1 MNIRQEL
8 DYLKKRVIQGA
19 DLLLLRLRLLNLDV
33 SNQVAGIIRIFS
45 TLVISAVAGL
55 VALIALLFGL
65 NTVLPEQTKIWVF
78 FGMAGLLFLT
88 VLVLLFQIKK
98 IWGEANRPLTDTLK
112 GMQGDLDYLLGRQM
126 ESPVNKQ
133 NKDV

>member
-33 SNQVAGIIRIFS
+33 SNQVAGIIRIFA
-45 TLVISAVAGL
+45 TIVITAVVSL
-55 VALIALLFGL
+55 IALIALLFGL
-65 NTVLPEQTKIWVF
+65 NTVLPEQAKIWVF
-78 FGMAGLLFLT
+78 FGSAGLLFLI

-98 IWGEANRPLTDTLK
+98 TWSEANRPLAETLK

-126 ESPVNKQ
+126 ENPVNKQ

>member
-8 DYLKKRVIQGA
+8 DYLKKRVIQSA

-33 SNQVAGIIRIFS
+33 SNQVAGIIRIFA
-45 TLVISAVAGL
+45 TIVITAVVSL
-55 VALIALLFGL
+55 IALIALLFGL
-65 NTVLPEQTKIWVF
+65 NTVLPEQAKIWVF
-78 FGMAGLLFLT
+78 FGSAGLLFLI

-98 IWGEANRPLTDTLK
+98 TWSEANRPLAETLK

-126 ESPVNKQ
+126 ENPVNKQ

>member
-33 SNQVAGIIRIFS
+33 SNQVAGIIRIFA
-45 TLVISAVAGL
+45 TIVITAVVSL
-55 VALIALLFGL
+55 IALIALLFGL
-65 NTVLPEQTKIWVF
+65 NTVLPEQAKIWVF
-78 FGMAGLLFLT
+78 FGSAGLLFLI

-98 IWGEANRPLTDTLK
+98 TWSEANRPLAETLK
-112 GMQGDLDYLLGRQM
+112 GMQGDLDYLLGRQR
-126 ESPVNKQ
+126 ENPVNKQ

>member
-33 SNQVAGIIRIFS
+33 SNQVAGIIRIFA
-45 TLVISAVAGL
+45 TIVITAVVSL
-55 VALIALLFGL
+55 IALIALLFGL
-65 NTVLPEQTKIWVF
+65 NTVLPEQAKIWVF
-78 FGMAGLLFLT
+78 FGSAGLLFLI
-88 VLVLLFQIKK
+88 VLVLLFQIRKT
-98 IWGEANRPLTDTLK
+98 WSEANRPLAETLK

-126 ESPVNKQ
+126 ENPVNKQ